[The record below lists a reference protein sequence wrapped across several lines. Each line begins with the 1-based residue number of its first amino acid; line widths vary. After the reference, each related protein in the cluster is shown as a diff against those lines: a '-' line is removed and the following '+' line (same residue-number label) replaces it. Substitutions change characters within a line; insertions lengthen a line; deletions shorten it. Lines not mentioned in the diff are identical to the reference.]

1 MSENSWQI
9 RAPRTILSWG
19 FCILLVVKAF
29 GAMPVRAA
37 ELHLIRLEDLSPVHG
52 LHIQLAQ
59 TTSDKEKAS
68 GCLNLTRRSLHFQDN
83 IYTLWLLTYKASF
96 FILEGLGFPSGLASK
111 VSTCSAG
118 DTGRRLDSWAW
129 KIPRRRAWQ
138 PTPVFWPGKFHG

>member
-1 MSENSWQI
+1 
-9 RAPRTILSWG
+9 
-19 FCILLVVKAF
+19 
-29 GAMPVRAA
+29 MPVRAA
-37 ELHLIRLEDLSPVHG
+37 ELHFIRLEDLSPVHG

-118 DTGRRLDSWAW
+118 DAGRRVRFLGLEDPQEEGMATHSSLLAW
-129 KIPRRRAWQ
+129 KIPWIEK
-138 PTPVFWPGKFHG
+138 PGGPQSMGLRKLNMT